1 MSETVAS
8 RAVKDRPIRVGIS
21 SCLLGKK
28 VRYDGGHKRDRYL
41 KSDSPSCGMGRV
53 RVYGDGGMA
62 SKTGVGIFARAL
74 LDRFPFLP
82 VEEEGRLHD
91 LSLRENFVER
101 VFCYRRWRDLSADGL
116 TRGKLVAF
124 HTAHKLL
131 LMAHSPKHYTELGRL
146 VAGAKTLVPRE
157 LESRYGALFMAGLK
171 VKATAKKHVN
181 VLQHILGYLKRDLGP
196 ADKAELLAVIGD
208 YHLDLVPLVVP
219 LTLLKHHLARVGV
232 PYVQDQ
238 VYLYPHPKELMLR
251 NHV

>member
-41 KSDSPSCGMGRV
+41 KSDSPSGGMGRV

-101 VFCYRRWRDLSADGL
+101 IFCYRRWRDLTAGGL

-124 HTAHKLL
+124 TPPTSSCSWPTAP
-131 LMAHSPKHYTELGRL
+131 STTPRW
-146 VAGAKTLVPRE
+146 AGWWPPPRRAPRA
-157 LESRYGALFMAGLK
+157 SWK
-171 VKATAKKHVN
+171 PTTA
-181 VLQHILGYLKRDLGP
+181 ISS
-196 ADKAELLAVIGD
+196 
-208 YHLDLVPLVVP
+208 
-219 LTLLKHHLARVGV
+219 
-232 PYVQDQ
+232 
-238 VYLYPHPKELMLR
+238 
-251 NHV
+251 